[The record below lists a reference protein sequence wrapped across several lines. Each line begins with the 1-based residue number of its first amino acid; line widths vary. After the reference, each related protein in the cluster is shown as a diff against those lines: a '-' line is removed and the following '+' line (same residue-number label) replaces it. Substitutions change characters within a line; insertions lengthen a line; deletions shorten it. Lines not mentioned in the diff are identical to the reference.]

1 VDREETLLLDCKAS
15 RGRFLVQTLAL
26 MNRQRIL
33 RRTLA
38 ALIAATNGRLRASLN
53 IVVATCEADHCLDC
67 RSFPG
72 GCSRGEGQ
80 R

>member
-1 VDREETLLLDCKAS
+1 
-15 RGRFLVQTLAL
+15 
-26 MNRQRIL
+26 MNRQSIL